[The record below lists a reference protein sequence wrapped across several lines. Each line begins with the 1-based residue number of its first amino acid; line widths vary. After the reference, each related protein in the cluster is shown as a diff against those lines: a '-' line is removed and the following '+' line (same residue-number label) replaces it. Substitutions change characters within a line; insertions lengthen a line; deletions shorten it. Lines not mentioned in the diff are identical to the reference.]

1 MEAREAAVFSTTSAK
16 IWSAE
21 APIALMMAMSFSKR
35 GMTQEKT
42 AEKLGIRRVRY
53 VYMETGRAL
62 PTIPILVRIAALYG
76 ISTDALLGVERAS
89 EEKKPRGSA

>member
-1 MEAREAAVFSTTSAK
+1 MRMFNQVRFGERLRQLRKA
-16 IWSAE
+16 
-21 APIALMMAMSFSKR
+21 R